1 MPLFNYA
8 AGPTIVHEWG
18 HLRWGL
24 RDEYPVPGRDRFYHG
39 GDRVV
44 TAVKCGKH
52 MTGDHVDLKTGG
64 TCDIDKATGLPTN
77 TCVFNAHL
85 EPGVEASLMFY
96 HNLTE
101 VSGYM

>member
-1 MPLFNYA
+1 
-8 AGPTIVHEWG
+8 
-18 HLRWGL
+18 
-24 RDEYPVPGRDRFYHG
+24 
-39 GDRVV
+39 
-44 TAVKCGKH
+44 